1 MSLIYVMS
9 CHQIQL
15 CAREHSPIHSTVRFK
30 IRGRST
36 VLPIVPRGNMVCT
49 ARLRRESRGYPTF
62 KGSSCGSSSGTSIGW
77 WDSAGY
83 TATQSAARRSTKRKV
98 GSVHCLVQVNN
109 ILIIRREQ
117 HFKSAVLFS
126 ARFDA
131 LLYQMLRIAFCALSI
146 CN

>member
-49 ARLRRESRGYPTF
+49 ARLRRESRGHPTF
-62 KGSSCGSSSGTSIGW
+62 KGSSCGSSVNVVVELRWIRSDADG
-77 WDSAGY
+77 SA
-83 TATQSAARRSTKRKV
+83 
-98 GSVHCLVQVNN
+98 QVNKEE
-109 ILIIRREQ
+109 R
-117 HFKSAVLFS
+117 
-126 ARFDA
+126 
-131 LLYQMLRIAFCALSI
+131 
-146 CN
+146 

>member
-1 MSLIYVMS
+1 MYPQAGVVADRAND
-9 CHQIQL
+9 Q
-15 CAREHSPIHSTVRFK
+15 
-30 IRGRST
+30 RG
-36 VLPIVPRGNMVCT
+36 
-49 ARLRRESRGYPTF
+49 
-62 KGSSCGSSSGTSIGW
+62 
-77 WDSAGY
+77 
-83 TATQSAARRSTKRKV
+83 KV